1 MIPQVLPGAR
11 GIIYTIGTGPG
22 DDARI
27 VGQNLATGE
36 RRVLVGGSASAR
48 FAAGHLVYA
57 RRGVLYALAFD
68 PSRLVVSGTP
78 VKIVDG
84 VAEDSDGVPQ
94 YALSQAGDLVYVPG
108 AAGLPKRTLIWVDR
122 TGTVETVAAAP
133 AAYST
138 PRLSPDG
145 QRIAF
150 HIEAE
155 KNDIWVYD
163 IARAT
168 TTRPMVGH
176 HLHPIWTPDGKRLTF
191 LSSEPQSQTVS
202 WAPADGSGVEERLI
216 ESANLLWPESWSP
229 DGRTL
234 AFDELDPVSG
244 WDIWTLSLDGDR
256 KPRQFIQT
264 PFNEWRPRFSP
275 DGRWLAYQS
284 NESGR
289 YEVYVRPFPGPGP
302 KTQVSTD
309 GGGLPVWGR
318 DGQEILYRN
327 PTGIWV
333 VPVDKRSTFSVGLP
347 KKLFSLPIASNV
359 STSGFDVSPEGR
371 LLLVNEDPTRS
382 ARQLNVI
389 LNWFSAK

>member
-1 MIPQVLPGAR
+1 M
-11 GIIYTIGTGPG
+11 T
-22 DDARI
+22 
-27 VGQNLATGE
+27 
-36 RRVLVGGSASAR
+36 R
-48 FAAGHLVYA
+48 FL
-57 RRGVLYALAFD
+57 LF
-68 PSRLVVSGTP
+68 
-78 VKIVDG
+78 
-84 VAEDSDGVPQ
+84 
-94 YALSQAGDLVYVPG
+94 
-108 AAGLPKRTLIWVDR
+108 
-122 TGTVETVAAAP
+122 
-133 AAYST
+133 
-138 PRLSPDG
+138 
-145 QRIAF
+145 
-150 HIEAE
+150 
-155 KNDIWVYD
+155 
-163 IARAT
+163 
-168 TTRPMVGH
+168 H
-176 HLHPIWTPDGKRLTF
+176 HLTDTTARC
-191 LSSEPQSQTVS
+191 
-202 WAPADGSGVEERLI
+202 
-216 ESANLLWPESWSP
+216 SP

-244 WDIWTLSLDGDR
+244 WDIWTLSLDSDR
-256 KPRQFIQT
+256 KPRQFVQT
-264 PFNEWRPRFSP
+264 SFNEWRPRFSP

-359 STSGFDVSPEGR
+359 STSGFDVSPEGHR

-382 ARQLNVI
+382 PRQLNVI